1 MSVNYHA
8 AQSRGVLFENHEKVS
23 EQWRQEFSQYDP
35 ARIKNTLHLETDEEY
50 LYLQYFSS
58 LYRLCLKNG
67 VLEKKSDE
75 TWSDQLYFN
84 EAMAIY
90 HFLYYTKDIPVI
102 SGSWVPSQTVDGVVS
117 RRPTIDPLL
126 DPFARKYSGKLEE
139 LRTACE
145 QAGGTKLDIGDVGYE
160 FEAFPQVHLRLIFWE
175 AEEDFPAQAQILVDR
190 CVTDFIH
197 YETIG
202 CLIADLLDR
211 LD

>member
-35 ARIKNTLHLETDEEY
+35 ARIKNTLHLETDE
-50 LYLQYFSS
+50 
-58 LYRLCLKNG
+58 KNG

-117 RRPTIDPLL
+117 RRPTADPLL

-139 LRTACE
+139 LRTACD

>member
-50 LYLQYFSS
+50 LYLQYF
-58 LYRLCLKNG
+58 LKPYRLCLKNG

-102 SGSWVPSQTVDGVVS
+102 SGSWVLSQTVDGVVS
-117 RRPTIDPLL
+117 RRPTADPLL
-126 DPFARKYSGKLEE
+126 DPFARKYSGKLKE